1 MPKKTALQAAAA
13 KDEEQKRAK
22 KARGLLGALAALI
35 GLGGDKPA
43 ARTAKRTETTKHT
56 VLEESDTDSGEE
68 EEEEEESD
76 MGSESSEPGT
86 DDSDASSSSEEEEEE
101 EEEEERAAKGKM
113 SEEEEEE
120 EEEKALARAVRA
132 AYRSPELQA
141 AFLAAVPEKYRLAAS
156 LRAPARLAREMKKAT
171 GAKSIDGAMTSLSRL
186 RTKARTADAK
196 TIAQTARLTAEVAK
210 LKSDGRRQR
219 IEALVSEAKASGR
232 ASNKDLR
239 AKLREYGMA
248 KGERALKALVETLPE
263 ARTAPRLPKADM
275 RGNTVGAPSTADQVR
290 MREQAMA
297 GLSAE
302 DRAAFE
308 QIEQSKL
315 NGIAR
320 EEV

>member
-22 KARGLLGALAALI
+22 KARGILSMLAAAL
-35 GLGGDKPA
+35 GLGGDDKPA

-86 DDSDASSSSEEEEEE
+86 EDSDASSSSEEEEEE
-101 EEEEERAAKGKM
+101 EEEEGAAKGKM

-156 LRAPARLAREMKKAT
+156 LRAPSRLAREMKKAT
-171 GAKSIDGAMTSLSRL
+171 GAKSIDGAMTSLSRM
-186 RTKARTADAK
+186 RSSSRAADAK
-196 TIAQTARLTAEVAK
+196 TIAQTAKLTAEVAK
-210 LKSDGRRQR
+210 LKADGRRER
-219 IEALVSEAKASGR
+219 IEAVVSEAKASGR

-239 AKLREYGMA
+239 AQLREFGMA
-248 KGERALKALVETLPE
+248 KGEKALKALVATLPE
-263 ARTAPRLPKADM
+263 ARTTPRLPKNDS
-275 RGNTVGAPSTADQVR
+275 RGNAIGAPTTADQVR